1 MKDNIIPITGRIA
14 IIDDNINEVK
24 PLMREFSQNNIPYV
38 YIKGDD
44 ESFFP
49 EEPDNDIRILFL
61 DINLLGQSSTDDKN
75 IKSNL
80 ISVIR
85 RVISPNNY
93 PYVLIYW
100 SLQEREYDAII
111 REVFETVL
119 EDRRPISVHRFIKSD
134 FFLIPGGE
142 EQPTDKNI
150 VEELKRIVQGIPA
163 YNYLMQWEN
172 IAHNSTDKLLKEIF
186 PNATPDEWENVTNVI
201 INSLGQAYIGQ
212 YFHDAPIEEKIKA
225 SLMALNMIFVDS
237 LDNHLGQCEINN
249 PQELTSND
257 FDKQRIGELKATLNH
272 KLLIYTT
279 PNNICEPGVVIQYTK
294 PTNGYFESFLHKV
307 LSVFSIK
314 HEILCKTPDILDGLL
329 KQELGNRVKQIK
341 QEIQQTW
348 IRIGVVVTPSCDFAQ
363 KKKICDRVVQGVMIE
378 SQFRNYLNQGDAF
391 YTSPI
396 IRHDGRN
403 YIVVLNFNYFITT
416 NLNGESDCTIL
427 FKIRRPMLAE
437 IQSKLARHIN
447 RQGIM
452 NL

>member
-1 MKDNIIPITGRIA
+1 MDNSIIPITGRIA
-14 IIDDNINEVK
+14 IIDDNIDEAK
-24 PLMREFSQNNIPYV
+24 PLMREFSKNNIPYV

-49 EEPDNDIRILFL
+49 AQPDNDIRILFL
-61 DINLLGQSSTDDKN
+61 DINLLGQSPTDHKN
-75 IKSNL
+75 IKGNL
-80 ISVIR
+80 INVIR

-100 SLQEREYDAII
+100 SLQEHEYDATI
-111 REVFETVL
+111 RDVFETVL
-119 EDRRPISVHRFIKSD
+119 NDRRPISVHRFIKSD

-150 VEELKRIVQGIPA
+150 VEELIKIVQGIPA

-172 IAHNSTDKLLKEIF
+172 IAHNSTDKLLKDIF
-186 PNATPDEWENVTNVI
+186 PNANPNEWEKVANVI

-212 YFHDAPIEEKIKA
+212 YFLDAPIEEKIKA
-225 SLMALNMIFVDS
+225 SLMALNMVFVDS
-237 LDNHLGQCEINN
+237 LDNHLVQCKINN
-249 PQELTSND
+249 PHELNSND

-272 KLLIYTT
+272 KLLIFTT
-279 PNNICEPGVVIQYTK
+279 QNNICEPGVVIQYTK
-294 PTNGYFESFLHKV
+294 PIIGYFESFLHKV

-314 HEILCKTPDILDGLL
+314 HEILCKTTDILDSLL
-329 KQELGNRVKQIK
+329 KKELESRIKQIK

-348 IRIGVVVTPSCDFAQ
+348 MRIGVVVTPSCDYAQ

-378 SQFRNYLNQGDAF
+378 SRYGNYLNQGDAF

-416 NLNGESDCTIL
+416 NLNDGTDCTIL

-452 NL
+452 TL